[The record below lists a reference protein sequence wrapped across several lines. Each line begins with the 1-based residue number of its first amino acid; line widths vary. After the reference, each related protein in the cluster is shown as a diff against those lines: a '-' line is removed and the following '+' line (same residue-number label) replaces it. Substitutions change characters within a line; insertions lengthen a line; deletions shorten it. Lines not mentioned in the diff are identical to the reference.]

1 MSDRPSISIETA
13 EMFLTQEVEG
23 VVPLSAW
30 GEVSYFYNPGNTL
43 KRGTYFAT
51 IKQKDG
57 DNDKASNIDRDGVWR
72 LNIGLAKPTYQSLF
86 GPNPDRPGKG
96 GVIEGPWDFSQLDR
110 LMPHPVYGWMS
121 WVAVLNP
128 SQETWRQCIPLIQNA
143 HAKAK
148 AGFEKR
154 VSSNR

>member
-1 MSDRPSISIETA
+1 MSNQPPIPIETA
-13 EMFLTQEVEG
+13 KTFLTHELEG
-23 VVPLSAW
+23 VAPLSAW
-30 GEVSYFYNPGNTL
+30 GEVSYYYNPGNKL

-57 DNDKASNIDRDGVWR
+57 DNDKGSHIDRKGVWR
-72 LNIGLAKPTYQSLF
+72 LNIGLTKTTYQSLF

-96 GVIEGPWDFSQLDR
+96 GVVEGPWDFTQLDL

-128 SQETWRQCIPLIQNA
+128 SLQTWEQCIPLVHDA

-148 AGFEKR
+148 ASFEKR
-154 VSSNR
+154 VSS

>member
-1 MSDRPSISIETA
+1 MSHPKPIPIETV
-13 EMFLTQEVEG
+13 EKYLTNELKG

-30 GEVSYFYNPGNTL
+30 GEVSYLYNPGHRL

-57 DNDKASNIDRDGVWR
+57 DNDKGSHIDRDGVWR

-86 GPNPDRPGKG
+86 GPNPSRPGKG
-96 GVIEGPWDFSQLDR
+96 GVIEGPWDFTQLDI

-128 SQETWRQCIPLIQNA
+128 SQQTWEQCLPLILDA

-148 AGFEKR
+148 AAFDKR
-154 VSSNR
+154 VSS

>member
-1 MSDRPSISIETA
+1 MSNPKPIPIETA
-13 EMFLTQEVEG
+13 ETYLTHELEG

-30 GEVSYFYNPGNTL
+30 GEVSYFYNPGHKL

-57 DNDKASNIDRDGVWR
+57 DNDKSSHIDREGVWR
-72 LNIGLAKPTYQSLF
+72 LNIGLTKPTYQSLF
-86 GPNPDRPGKG
+86 GANPDRPGKG
-96 GVIEGPWDFSQLDR
+96 STVEGPWDFTQLDE

-128 SQETWRQCIPLIQNA
+128 SQQTWEQCLPLLQDA
-143 HAKAK
+143 HGKAK
-148 AGFEKR
+148 TAFNKR
-154 VSSNR
+154 ISS